1 MLIQGKLDEAVEA
14 YDKAQAAAPNFAI
27 VHTNLA
33 IALTE
38 MGTKLKMAGA
48 HHAPPWVLAQEL
60 SGEEVGLGDVSVC
73 KPDHGCPCLCT
84 AFWTALGGDG
94 GRVRSSATPAGDLPG
109 GIKLYERALAHNA
122 QHADAWYN
130 MGVAWVEAGDAHRAI
145 YCYELAV
152 HFNPHCAE
160 AHNNLGAPC

>member
-1 MLIQGKLDEAVEA
+1 VAVS
-14 YDKAQAAAPNFAI
+14 KSIAAF
-27 VHTNLA
+27 
-33 IALTE
+33 
-38 MGTKLKMAGA
+38 
-48 HHAPPWVLAQEL
+48 
-60 SGEEVGLGDVSVC
+60 
-73 KPDHGCPCLCT
+73 
-84 AFWTALGGDG
+84 
-94 GRVRSSATPAGDLPG
+94 PAGDLPG

-160 AHNNLGAPC
+160 AHNNLGTLSLAPGCTGLFRTCRDWMLTVGVTSRGHPQRHGEP